1 MEDRRKVQRSISVE
15 FKGELTFEQELALSD
30 MTSKENGLL
39 YAETGFGK
47 TVLGA
52 ALISERKTKT
62 IILVHNRQLLDQW
75 LDRLNHFFDFRR
87 GRSYPLYGI
96 RS

>member
-1 MEDRRKVQRSISVE
+1 ME

-39 YAETGFGK
+39 HAETGFGK

-52 ALISERKTKT
+52 ALISERKTK
-62 IILVHNRQLLDQW
+62 QL
-75 LDRLNHFFDFRR
+75 
-87 GRSYPLYGI
+87 S
-96 RS
+96 

>member
-1 MEDRRKVQRSISVE
+1 VSVEDRRKVQRSISVE

-39 YAETGFGK
+39 HAETGFGK

-62 IILVHNRQLLDQW
+62 IILVHNKQLLDQW
-75 LDRLNHFFDFRR
+75 LDRLNCFLTFEEEEA
-87 GRSYPLYGI
+87 I
-96 RS
+96 R